1 LFLENKMLDNT
12 QIQQLTALAEAMSLA
27 ILNGQE
33 ATPELTRA
41 VSRLNNRIMTARR
54 EGAKRPTARK
64 ALAALVDTL
73 GTGALVGDE
82 YCPVAYVAARAQIAG
97 GHVSY
102 WINIAAYN
110 FDDHTITGHV
120 YELGTGQ
127 RRSVK
132 IHRRDVHMAVVGE
145 NLTVWAGDETPDAHE
160 IATRRRAADCTGLF
174 FRHTPFDQALRQ
186 VLSEK
191 RGAVLQMFAAAQAAQ
206 TDVTQPRKPGR
217 PAGSPNKMRA
227 VAAAGAAEGYTPLPG
242 SSTRYYRPTHFI
254 ENAHG
259 ATCSIETGRLVSA
272 GNGKYDMQAE
282 TLMHTSTSPRAL
294 RKTPVRFLLG
304 RIPEYQGVPATPGAN
319 FSLACKQVIWG
330 IQYLADANGK
340 LHIYTEQMHQ
350 AFVQDGARG
359 LAELLGTQH
368 PALVSDARGMWQP
381 TALVI

>member
-12 QIQQLTALAEAMSLA
+12 QVEQLTELAAAMSQA

-33 ATPELTRA
+33 ATPELTKA

-54 EGAKRPTARK
+54 EGVKRPTARK

-73 GTGALVGDE
+73 GTGALVGGKS
-82 YCPVAYVAARAQIAG
+82 CPVAYTAARAQIAG

-102 WINIAAYN
+102 WINIAAYD
-110 FDDHTITGHV
+110 FDDHTITGYV

-132 IHRRDVHMAVVGE
+132 VERRDVHMAVVGE
-145 NLTVWAGDETPDAHE
+145 HLTVWAGDETPDAHE
-160 IATRRRAADCTGLF
+160 IAARRRAAECTGLF
-174 FRHTPFDQALRQ
+174 SRHAPFDQALRQ
-186 VLSEK
+186 VLGEK
-191 RGAVLQMFAAAQAAQ
+191 RGAILQMFSAAQAAQ
-206 TDVTQPRKPGR
+206 ADATQPRKPGR

-227 VAAAGAAEGYTPLPG
+227 VTAARAAEGYTPLPG
-242 SSTRYYRPTHFI
+242 SNTRYYRPAHFI

-259 ATCSIETGRLVSA
+259 ATCSIEMGRLVSA
-272 GNGKYDMQAE
+272 GGGKYDMQAE
-282 TLMHTSTSPRAL
+282 TLMHTSTSPKAL
-294 RKTPVRFLLG
+294 RNTPVRFLLG
-304 RIPEYQGVPATPGAN
+304 RIPEYQGAPATPGAS
-319 FSLACKQVIWG
+319 FSLACKQVIRG

-368 PALVSDARGMWQP
+368 PALVSDTRSMWQP